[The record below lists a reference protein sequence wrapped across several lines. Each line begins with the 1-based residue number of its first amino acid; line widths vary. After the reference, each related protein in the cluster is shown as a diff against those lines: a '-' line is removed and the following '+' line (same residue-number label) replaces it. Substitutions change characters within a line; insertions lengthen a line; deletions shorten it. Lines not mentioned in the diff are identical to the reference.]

1 LQEERDNE
9 LSGNLSLKVG
19 EVEVLQRSYHS
30 SNSANDIN
38 SGETS
43 NEILYMLLQRIV
55 SEQSHSSLLQTQAMD
70 RGRKAMPVQNKA
82 CMDRYVQRCQER
94 HEQKVCPLNTAGR
107 VVAVM
112 P

>member
-1 LQEERDNE
+1 MQEERDNE

-43 NEILYMLLQRIV
+43 NEILFMLLQRIV
-55 SEQSHSSLLQTQAMD
+55 SEQRQTQAMD

-94 HEQKVCPLNTAGR
+94 HKQKVCPLNTAGR